1 LLNQKQ
7 RKLVPLSVGCDRLGV
22 GDTKLREEYI
32 KTGRLRVIYV
42 GAKSPRLV
50 EDELDAVVAEVIA
63 NPPAEAANTAH
74 MTTAHMRNAAER
86 RRAAERKGASKR
98 SKQTK
103 AA

>member
-1 LLNQKQ
+1 MTVQKP
-7 RKLVPLSVGCDRLGV
+7 RRLVPLQEGCRRLCI

-32 KTGRLRVIYV
+32 ATGRLRVIYV

-86 RRAAERKGASKR
+86 RRLAGRKTTRRTKPTTEAA
-98 SKQTK
+98 
-103 AA
+103 